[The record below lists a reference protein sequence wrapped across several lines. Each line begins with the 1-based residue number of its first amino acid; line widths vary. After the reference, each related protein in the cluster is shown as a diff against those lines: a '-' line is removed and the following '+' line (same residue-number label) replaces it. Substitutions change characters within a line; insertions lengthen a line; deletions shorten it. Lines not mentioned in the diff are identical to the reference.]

1 MKILL
6 VDDHIMTLEGYTAI
20 LNTDTNSFYKA
31 HTCEYVYDIVH
42 EEVTFDVAVI
52 DHNLPPFPEQG
63 LFSGVDCALLIKKK
77 SPNCKI
83 ILITAHV
90 EFIELYT
97 MYKKVKPSALIVKED
112 LTVASLK
119 SIVYSE
125 EDGIY
130 LSDRAKQAVEFVR
143 DKLSLLNETN
153 VEILM
158 YLSKGFKVN
167 ELTNIVGLS
176 KSAIQKRI
184 AKMQWEFNVSDTSG
198 LIKVMYELNYF

>member
-6 VDDHIMTLEGYTAI
+6 VDDHIMTLEGYAAI

-31 HTCEYVYDIVH
+31 QTCEHVFDIVH

-52 DHNLPPFPEQG
+52 DHNLPSFPEQA
-63 LFSGVDCALLIKKK
+63 LFSGADCAILIKKK

-83 ILITAHV
+83 ILITAHI

-112 LTVASLK
+112 LTVDSLK
-119 SIVYSE
+119 SIVYSK
-125 EDGIY
+125 EDSIY

-167 ELTNIVGLS
+167 ELADIVALS

-184 AKMQWEFNVSDTSG
+184 AKMQMEFDVSDTSG

>member
-20 LNTDTNSFYKA
+20 LKTDINCFYKA
-31 HTCEYVYDIVH
+31 QTCENVYDIFR
-42 EEVTFDVAVI
+42 EEVVFDVAVI

-77 SPNCKI
+77 NPNCKI
-83 ILITAHV
+83 ILITAHI
-90 EFIELYT
+90 EFIELYA

-112 LTVASLK
+112 LTVDSLR
-119 SIVYSE
+119 SIVHSTE
-125 EDGIY
+125 NGIY
-130 LSDRAKQAVEFVR
+130 LSDRAKQAIEFVR

-158 YLSKGFKVN
+158 YLSKGFKIN
-167 ELTNIVGLS
+167 ELTDIIGLS

-184 AKMQWEFNVSDTSG
+184 AKMQLEFDVSDTSS